1 MVAAG
6 SGTRLGRGEPKGFV
20 EVAGR
25 RLVDWA
31 LKGAARNVEQVVVV
45 VPAPSAADPSLCA
58 SLVGA
63 TAVVAGADTRS
74 GSVRCG
80 LDALGD
86 ASDDDVVVVHDA
98 ARPLA
103 SDALYAAVVAAVVA
117 GAEGAV
123 PGVPVADTLTRVDP
137 DGNVAGT
144 VEREGL
150 VAVQTPQAFRVGV
163 LRAAHA
169 GAPEA
174 SDDAGLVEAA
184 GGRVVVVTGDAAN
197 RKVTT
202 PDDLAVVGALLA
214 AGSGEVDP

>member
-6 SGTRLGRGEPKGFV
+6 SGTRLGGSQPKGFV
-20 EVAGR
+20 QLAGR
-25 RLVDWA
+25 RLVDWS
-31 LKGAARNVEQVVVV
+31 LEGASRNADHVVAV
-45 VPAPSAADPSLCA
+45 VPADLAGDLDVRA
-58 SLVGA
+58 SLAGAATVVG
-63 TAVVAGADTRS
+63 GADTRS

-80 LDALGD
+80 LQALGD
-86 ASDDDVVVVHDA
+86 ASDEDVVVVHDA

-103 SDALYAAVVAAVVA
+103 SDALYRAVVAAVVA
-117 GAEGAV
+117 GADGAV
-123 PGVPVADTLTRVDP
+123 PGVAVADTLKQVDAE
-137 DGNVAGT
+137 GAVVGT
-144 VEREGL
+144 VERAGL

-169 GAPEA
+169 DAPEA

-184 GGRVVVVTGDAAN
+184 GGRVVVVSGDAAN

-214 AGSGEVDP
+214 ARSVEDGR

>member
-6 SGTRLGRGEPKGFV
+6 SGTRLGGGEPKGFV
-20 EVAGR
+20 ELAGR
-25 RLVDWA
+25 RLVDWS
-31 LKGAARNVEQVVVV
+31 LDGAARNAQHVVVV
-45 VPAPSAADPSLCA
+45 IPADLAGDAAVVA
-58 SLVGA
+58 SLEGA
-63 TAVVAGADTRS
+63 TSVVAGADTRS

-80 LDALGD
+80 LAALGE

-103 SDALYAAVVAAVVA
+103 SDALYRAVVDAVIA
-117 GAEGAV
+117 GADGAV
-123 PGVPVADTLTRVDP
+123 PGVAVADTLKRVDT
-137 DGNVAGT
+137 DGTVVAT
-144 VEREGL
+144 VERENL
-150 VAVQTPQAFRVGV
+150 VAVQTPQAFRLGV

-169 GAPEA
+169 ERPEA
-174 SDDAGLVEAA
+174 SDDAGLVESA

-214 AGSGEVDP
+214 ARSAGGDR